1 MHGSCVGFG
10 KDVPSK
16 NKSSDIYMYVLLFS
30 MYISLE
36 LNTRCPCSLGEAE
49 LVSSFKKLTVRE
61 GSFKFIFMN
70 IKSSQFC

>member
-10 KDVPSK
+10 KDVPGK
-16 NKSSDIYMYVLLFS
+16 NKSSEIYMYSLLFS

-49 LVSSFKKLTVRE
+49 ARSTAS
-61 GSFKFIFMN
+61 
-70 IKSSQFC
+70 

>member
-10 KDVPSK
+10 KDVPGK
-16 NKSSDIYMYVLLFS
+16 NKSSEIYMYFLLFS

-49 LVSSFKKLTVRE
+49 VR
-61 GSFKFIFMN
+61 STA
-70 IKSSQFC
+70 S